1 MQRKSKKVFILV
13 NDPIFV
19 YQHLLPI
26 INKLKDQTNLYIISK
41 NRRKFKLNFKK
52 VKVINIPIKREP
64 SLSDIQV
71 FLKFLFIRIKH
82 NPTLCISFTP
92 KAGFINSLT
101 SFLGG
106 KSYHYFTGQRW
117 ANLKGIR
124 KEFLKFIDRFII
136 YSCTKV
142 YCDSKSQSEFIS
154 RELNVKETQFFGKG
168 SISGVNLNKF
178 NISKQYA
185 FRNLASIK
193 NQKSHKLL
201 NFLEIAKKNRYKIIF
216 FVGRVNKDKGIR
228 ELIEGFKLHNKKFHD
243 SYLLII
249 GPNELNKLE
258 YSKIKKLRNCLHIE
272 YFKDINFILQFAFCL
287 ILPSYREGFGSI
299 VIEAAASKIPVIAT
313 NIPGPKDFITHMHNG
328 YLIKPKDTQDVK
340 KALNFFR
347 ENKKVIKEFTNHSF
361 KKCRKYFSEDYICNL
376 FVNEI
381 LKNI

>member
-1 MQRKSKKVFILV
+1 MKKKLRKVFILV

-26 INKLKDQTNLYIISK
+26 IDKLKYETKLYIVSSY
-41 NRRKFKLNFKK
+41 RSKFKLNFKK

-64 SLSDIQV
+64 SLFDIQV
-71 FLKFLFIRIKH
+71 FLKFLIIRIKH
-82 NPTLCISFTP
+82 NPALCISFTP

-117 ANLKGIR
+117 ANLTGLR
-124 KEFLKFIDRFII
+124 KKFLKFIDRFII

-201 NFLEIAKKNRYKIIF
+201 NFLEIVKKNKYKIIF

-228 ELIEGFKLHNKKFHD
+228 ELIEGFKLHNKKFND

-249 GPNELNKLE
+249 GPNELNKFE
-258 YSKIKKLRNCLHIE
+258 YSKIKKLRNCLHVE
-272 YFKDINFILQFAFCL
+272 YFKDINFFLQFAFC
-287 ILPSYREGFGSI
+287 
-299 VIEAAASKIPVIAT
+299 
-313 NIPGPKDFITHMHNG
+313 
-328 YLIKPKDTQDVK
+328 
-340 KALNFFR
+340 
-347 ENKKVIKEFTNHSF
+347 
-361 KKCRKYFSEDYICNL
+361 
-376 FVNEI
+376 
-381 LKNI
+381 